1 MRRPGLPVA
10 APATVLLSLERYNPT
25 YGNVSNQGNESRK
38 GSP

>member
-10 APATVLLSLERYNPT
+10 ALATVLLSLECYNPT
-25 YGNVSNQGNESRK
+25 YGNVSNQGSENR